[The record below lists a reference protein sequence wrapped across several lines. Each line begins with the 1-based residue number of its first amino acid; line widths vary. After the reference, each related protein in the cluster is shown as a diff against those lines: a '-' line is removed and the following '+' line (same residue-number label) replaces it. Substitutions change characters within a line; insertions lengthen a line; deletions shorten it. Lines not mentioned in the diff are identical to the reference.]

1 MFMNTE
7 YPKKF
12 LDLLNSV
19 DAKRPKTVIKHILSK
34 GFITSQELKDNY
46 GYNHPPRA
54 IRDVREYGIPIVTYR
69 VEGNDGR
76 SIAAYRFGDPNDIQ
90 NLSSKKA
97 GRTVLSKE
105 LKSKLIEKYGARC
118 FIYNCAYEENLLQ
131 VDHRIP
137 YEINGE
143 CNVNDINNFM
153 LLSPSANRSKSWICE
168 NCVNWTKKDIDFCKT
183 CFWSHPENYKHIAGK
198 EERFITI
205 VFTQDEIAEYE
216 KFIKYAKDPSITLKQ
231 LLSQYN
237 KVHTI

>member
-1 MFMNTE
+1 MNTE

-19 DAKRPKTVIKHILSK
+19 DAKRPTTVIKHILSK

-76 SIAAYRFGDPNDIQ
+76 SIAAYRFGDPNDLQ

-105 LKSKLIEKYGARC
+105 LKYSEDNTSLPTDLTILCPEDC
-118 FIYNCAYEENLLQ
+118 IFLNLS
-131 VDHRIP
+131 
-137 YEINGE
+137 
-143 CNVNDINNFM
+143 
-153 LLSPSANRSKSWICE
+153 LLS
-168 NCVNWTKKDIDFCKT
+168 
-183 CFWSHPENYKHIAGK
+183 
-198 EERFITI
+198 
-205 VFTQDEIAEYE
+205 
-216 KFIKYAKDPSITLKQ
+216 
-231 LLSQYN
+231 LLNPN
-237 KVHTI
+237 K